1 MVESRVH
8 VDVTCLV
15 IDEIDTLC
23 QSRARLSHL
32 RHRRHLLSLSTGLR
46 CWTGLTSVLTHMT
59 SHHSLRIAIQRSE
72 ERSDCQKAGIST
84 DMILYFATCPT
95 CSQTDG
101 PLSSNRNPLDHLTQ
115 DDRPNNAGK
124 LKGPLWNASRCFLSA
139 TSCFLTS
146 MIHSDRV

>member
-8 VDVTCLV
+8 VDVTCSGDRRDRHPMSIKSASVTSSSQTALA
-15 IDEIDTLC
+15 ISLNRFTLLDWTN
-23 QSRARLSHL
+23 LSP
-32 RHRRHLLSLSTGLR
+32 
-46 CWTGLTSVLTHMT
+46 T
-59 SHHSLRIAIQRSE
+59 SHDQSSFIATQRSE
-72 ERSDCQKAGIST
+72 ERGDCQKVGIST

-95 CSQTDG
+95 CSQTDA

-115 DDRPNNAGK
+115 DDRPSNAGK